1 MAAKSTAAYASIPFA
16 GAGLA
21 AAQIATMQGL
31 ISSATALAALP
42 GFKDGGIV
50 GGLSKSGDKQ
60 LIRVNAGEMIMNT
73 NQQSKLWGAIQK
85 GEFGGGGLGDVEFK
99 IKGNELVGIFKQH
112 NQKMSRR

>member
-1 MAAKSTAAYASIPFA
+1 MAVAAVASVV
-16 GAGLA
+16 
-21 AAQIATMQGL
+21 
-31 ISSATALAALP
+31 AALSNLP
-42 GFKDGGIV
+42 KFESGGIV

-85 GEFGGGGLGDVEFK
+85 GEFGGGG
-99 IKGNELVGIFKQH
+99 GNVKFEIEGQKLVGIFKQH